1 MIVIEEIK
9 RNIDID
15 IAEIANNP
23 EKDGKKLE
31 INEDTEF
38 RIFYDI
44 YNDEDEKYFY
54 IKMVETTADAPFYY
68 IRSYTINELHQLNKI
83 FKVFE
88 NDNFEEIK
96 KYMNTLFEKNKI
108 KLNFEQNEEIIKMNL
123 DVILFADKDKVSFE
137 LYREMIP
144 NEKKDSKLLDLYSSE
159 KDKNKVI
166 KQIYSFVYN
175 FKGNKDK
182 EIIDNLKK
190 LLKSKEIP
198 GIEEEVINEKKN
210 KNKEKKNDNKENKII
225 IQKQYENEEE
235 KKKDNKDINI
245 IIEKQDEN
253 EDADKKKENNQDNI
267 INIEKKD
274 ENEKEE
280 IIIKEKHNDDDIYN
294 CNNLK
299 ILQNDINFSKIFTN
313 WQKRYVFSLSKD
325 DYFSIALNLTNIFE
339 EPWKSGSLKFVCNEQ
354 LSTIKFKEIQ
364 EAPYEVENG
373 QDGDYVFKFEKEG
386 LKKGKYQC
394 YFQLFINGK
403 KATDNEVLLNI
414 KVKS

>member
-15 IAEIANNP
+15 IAEIANSP
-23 EKDGKKLE
+23 EKDSKKLE

-253 EDADKKKENNQDNI
+253 EDADKK
-267 INIEKKD
+267 
-274 ENEKEE
+274 
-280 IIIKEKHNDDDIYN
+280 
-294 CNNLK
+294 
-299 ILQNDINFSKIFTN
+299 
-313 WQKRYVFSLSKD
+313 
-325 DYFSIALNLTNIFE
+325 
-339 EPWKSGSLKFVCNEQ
+339 
-354 LSTIKFKEIQ
+354 
-364 EAPYEVENG
+364 
-373 QDGDYVFKFEKEG
+373 
-386 LKKGKYQC
+386 
-394 YFQLFINGK
+394 
-403 KATDNEVLLNI
+403 
-414 KVKS
+414 